1 MPTTQWIG
9 GSGSWNDAVNWTNG
23 VPGPADDAIINLGSQ
38 TDTISGGG
46 TLGTL
51 TVEGVLGENSEPI
64 GSLTVTGTIDARTL
78 SSSDDILTIA
88 PGAELQEAAEQ
99 LSVSAARTTTGD
111 PRQNRRGKRSLEAC
125 NHFRTVTL
133 KCCEAAEFQEIP
145 RRHPDFCRPAP
156 GKASRLTRTQP
167 SLHQFHRVHAGAPDV
182 NAREEE

>member
-88 PGAELQEAAEQ
+88 PGAELLLSGAA
-99 LSVSAARTTTGD
+99 
-111 PRQNRRGKRSLEAC
+111 N
-125 NHFRTVTL
+125 N
-133 KCCEAAEFQEIP
+133 
-145 RRHPDFCRPAP
+145 
-156 GKASRLTRTQP
+156 
-167 SLHQFHRVHAGAPDV
+167 V
-182 NAREEE
+182 NARQLMI